1 MSQTLSFDQAGD
13 WLAWLEQ
20 QHPSHEIDMGLA
32 RIRQVSKRL
41 LKDAPIAKQVITV
54 AGTNGK
60 GSSVA
65 FLTSILEQAGLAYA
79 SLTSPH
85 FVRFNERIQ
94 FQGEPV
100 DDVALCA
107 SFERVNQARYD
118 AVGRATV
125 LTYFEF
131 NALLAFD
138 LMQRADLDVAVLEI
152 GLGGRLDAVNLIDAD
167 IAIVTSIAV
176 DHVDWLGDNV
186 ELIGREKAGI
196 YRANKP
202 AIVGAIDGP
211 ASVAQYAHEINAL
224 CLQNGIDFKVEGQM
238 WSNPSGLTIELP
250 KTELPPM
257 NMAAVVQAIQCLSF
271 DIKSADIRLGL
282 DRARLQGRF
291 QRLEWQGKQL
301 ILDVAHNPQAAQ
313 NLANSLATEA
323 CEGRTIAVLA
333 MLADK
338 DYQQVITVLRASFN
352 HWMLASSEGVRS
364 LSSLELADQVAS
376 HGIDATCVT
385 THETPL
391 QAFNE
396 AVAMASDKDRIIV
409 FGSFI
414 TVGAVLALIE
424 SSADEPMKEAN

>member
-13 WLAWLEQ
+13 WLTWLEQ
-20 QHPSHEIDMGLA
+20 QHPSHEIDMGLR
-32 RIRQVSKRL
+32 RIRRVSKRL
-41 LKDAPIAKQVITV
+41 LRDAPIAKQVITV

-65 FLTSILEQAGLAYA
+65 FLTSILEQTGLAYA

-94 FQGEPV
+94 LQGEPV
-100 DDVALCA
+100 DNAALCA
-107 SFERVNQARYD
+107 SFERVNKARYD
-118 AVGRATV
+118 AAGVATV

-167 IAIVTSIAV
+167 VAIVTSISV

-186 ELIGREKAGI
+186 DVIGREKAGI

-202 AIVGAIDGP
+202 AIVGAMDCP
-211 ASVAQYAHEINAL
+211 ASVAQYAQEINAQ
-224 CLQNGIDFKVEGQM
+224 CFKNGVDFKVENNTF
-238 WSNPSGLTIELP
+238 SNTSGLSIDLP
-250 KTELPPM
+250 ETVLPPM
-257 NMAAVVQAIQCLSF
+257 NRAAVVQAINCLTFEIKAS
-271 DIKSADIRLGL
+271 DIVCGLGK
-282 DRARLQGRF
+282 ARLMGRF

-313 NLANSLATEA
+313 NLASTLANEA
-323 CEGRTIAVLA
+323 CVGKTIAVLA
-333 MLADK
+333 MLGDK
-338 DYQQVITVLRASFN
+338 DYQQVIAALSASFDY
-352 HWMLASSEGVRS
+352 WMLASSDGARG
-364 LSSLELADQVAS
+364 LSSLELASQTARHGVAS
-376 HGIDATCVT
+376 DHVAT
-385 THETPL
+385 HDTPV
-391 QAFNE
+391 QAFNQAIE
-396 AVAMASDKDRIIV
+396 MASQTDRIIV
-409 FGSFI
+409 FGSFV

-424 SSADEPMKEAN
+424 S

>member
-13 WLAWLEQ
+13 WLTWLEQ
-20 QHPSHEIDMGLA
+20 QHPSHEIDMGLM
-32 RIRQVSKRL
+32 RIRRVSKRL
-41 LKDAPIAKQVITV
+41 LRDAPIAKQVITV

-65 FLTSILEQAGLAYA
+65 FLTSILEQTGLAYA

-94 FQGEPV
+94 LQGEPV
-100 DDVALCA
+100 DNAALCA
-107 SFERVNQARYD
+107 SFERVNKARYD
-118 AVGRATV
+118 AAGVATV

-167 IAIVTSIAV
+167 VAIVTSISV

-186 ELIGREKAGI
+186 DVIGREKAGI

-202 AIVGAIDGP
+202 AIVGAMDCP
-211 ASVAQYAHEINAL
+211 ASVAQYAQEINAQ
-224 CLQNGIDFKVEGQM
+224 CFKNGVDFKVENNTF
-238 WSNPSGLTIELP
+238 SNTSGLSIDLP
-250 KTELPPM
+250 ETVLPPM
-257 NMAAVVQAIQCLSF
+257 NRAAVVQAINCLTFEIKAS
-271 DIKSADIRLGL
+271 DIVWGL
-282 DRARLQGRF
+282 DKARLMGRF

-313 NLANSLATEA
+313 NLATTLANEA
-323 CEGRTIAVLA
+323 CAGKTIAVLA
-333 MLADK
+333 MLGDK
-338 DYQQVITVLRASFN
+338 DYQQVIAALSASFDY
-352 HWMLASSEGVRS
+352 WMLASSDGARG
-364 LSSLELADQVAS
+364 LSSLELASQTARHGVAS
-376 HGIDATCVT
+376 DHVAT
-385 THETPL
+385 HDTPV
-391 QAFNE
+391 QAFNQAIE
-396 AVAMASDKDRIIV
+396 MASQTDRIIV
-409 FGSFI
+409 FGSFV

-424 SSADEPMKEAN
+424 S

>member
-20 QHPSHEIDMGLA
+20 QHPSHEIDMGLT

-41 LKDAPIAKQVITV
+41 LHDAPIAKQVITV

-65 FLTSILEQAGLAYA
+65 FLTSILEQTGLAYA

-94 FQGEPV
+94 LQGEPV
-100 DDVALCA
+100 DDAALCA

-118 AVGRATV
+118 ASGIATV

-167 IAIVTSIAV
+167 IAIVTSISV

-202 AIVGAIDGP
+202 AIVGAIDCP

-224 CLQNGIDFKVEGQM
+224 CLQNGVDFKVEGQQ
-238 WSNPSGLTIELP
+238 WSNTSGLTITLP

-271 DIKSADIRLGL
+271 DIKAADIRLGL
-282 DRARLQGRF
+282 DQARLQGRF

-313 NLANSLATEA
+313 NLANSLANDA
-323 CEGRTIAVLA
+323 CEGQTIAVLA

-338 DYQQVITVLRASFN
+338 DYQQVITVLSASFN

-376 HGIDATCVT
+376 HGVDANCVM
-385 THETPL
+385 THDTPL

-396 AVAMASDKDRIIV
+396 AVAMASGKDRIIV
-409 FGSFI
+409 FGSFV

-424 SSADEPMKEAN
+424 S

>member
-20 QHPSHEIDMGLA
+20 QHPNHEIDMGLT
-32 RIRQVSKRL
+32 RIRYVAKRL
-41 LKDAPIAKQVITV
+41 LRDAPIAKQVITV

-65 FLTSILEQAGLAYA
+65 FITSILEQAGLTYA

-94 FQGEPV
+94 LQGEPV
-100 DDVALCA
+100 DDAVLCA

-118 AVGRATV
+118 TAGNATV

-138 LMQRADLDVAVLEI
+138 LMQRANLDVAVLEI

-167 IAIVTSIAV
+167 VAIVTTISV

-196 YRANKP
+196 FRSNKP
-202 AIVGAIDGP
+202 AIVGAVDCP
-211 ASVAQYAHEINAL
+211 ASVAQYAREINAL
-224 CLQNGIDFKVEGQM
+224 CLQNGVDFKVEDHS
-238 WSNPSGLTIELP
+238 WSNASGLTIALP
-250 KTELPPM
+250 ETNLPPM
-257 NMAAVVQAIQCLSF
+257 NMAAVVQAIECLSF
-271 DIKSADIRLGL
+271 DIKAEDIVLGL
-282 DRARLQGRF
+282 EKARLKGRF

-313 NLANSLATEA
+313 NLATALANEG
-323 CEGRTIAVLA
+323 CEGKTIAVLA

-338 DYQQVITVLRASFN
+338 DYQQVIAVLSASFN
-352 HWMLASSEGVRS
+352 HWMLASSDGVRG
-364 LSSLELADQVAS
+364 LSSAELAEQVAN
-376 HGIDATCVT
+376 HGVVASNVAT
-385 THETPL
+385 HDTPL
-391 QAFNE
+391 EAFSQ
-396 AVAMASDKDRIIV
+396 AVAMASEKDRIIV
-409 FGSFI
+409 FGSFV

-424 SSADEPMKEAN
+424 S

>member
-1 MSQTLSFDQAGD
+1 MSQTLSFDYADD
-13 WLAWLEQ
+13 WLTWLEL
-20 QHPSHEIDMGLA
+20 QHPSHEIDMGLE

-41 LKDAPIAKQVITV
+41 LRDEPIAKQVITV

-65 FLTSILEQAGLAYA
+65 FLTAILEEAGLSYA

-94 FQGEPV
+94 LQGEPV

-107 SFERVNQARYD
+107 SFERVNRARYD
-118 AVGRATV
+118 LMGVATL

-138 LMQRADLDVAVLEI
+138 LMQRADIDVAVLEI

-167 IAIVTSIAV
+167 VAVVTSISV

-196 YRANKP
+196 YRAHKP
-202 AIVGAIDGP
+202 AIIGALDCPI
-211 ASVAQYAHEINAL
+211 SVAQYAKEINAQ
-224 CLQNGIDFKVEGQM
+224 CMQNGVDFKVENNI
-238 WSNPSGLTIELP
+238 WSNTLGLSIDLP
-250 KTELPPM
+250 ETNLPPM
-257 NMAAVVQAIQCLSF
+257 NMAAVVQAISCLSF
-271 DIKSADIRLGL
+271 EIKATDVVLGL
-282 DRARLQGRF
+282 RKARLKGRF

-313 NLANSLATEA
+313 NLAVTLKKEV
-323 CEGRTIAVLA
+323 CKGKTIAVLA
-333 MLADK
+333 MLGDK
-338 DYQQVITVLRASFN
+338 DYQQVIKVLSASFT
-352 HWMLASSEGVRS
+352 HWMLSNSDGVRG
-364 LSSLELADQVAS
+364 LSSRELANQVALNGAAS
-376 HGIDATCVT
+376 NCVIE
-385 THETPL
+385 HDTPL
-391 QAFNE
+391 QAFTQ
-396 AVAMASDKDRIIV
+396 AITMASKQDRIVV
-409 FGSFI
+409 FGSFV

-424 SSADEPMKEAN
+424 S